1 MGRLEEE
8 GRRGRGGEKEEEGM
22 KEGGRKEG
30 GAPGREERLRPHLS
44 LQVCR
49 QPHLRCAQLQ
59 GLCWT
64 GRTEPHLGRV
74 VPCSSVCLAK
84 EL

>member
-1 MGRLEEE
+1 MSMGRLEEE

-30 GAPGREERLRPHLS
+30 GPLGPREERLRPHLS

-59 GLCWT
+59 GPAGQVGLSPTWE
-64 GRTEPHLGRV
+64 G
-74 VPCSSVCLAK
+74 
-84 EL
+84 